1 MTTIN
6 NYKTNKKCRQWQR
19 LYSCHS
25 KRNVRKKNINQYIQ
39 SKNKFRSVY
48 TIKKIIISIS
58 TYNQKKNLLTKMI
71 LDTAVTSEDLS
82 HTTMKKNL

>member
-6 NYKTNKKCRQWQR
+6 KYKTNKKYRQWQR

-25 KRNVRKKNINQYIQ
+25 KRSEKK
-39 SKNKFRSVY
+39 
-48 TIKKIIISIS
+48 ISIS
-58 TYNQKKNLLTKMI
+58 TYNKKNILLTKMI

-82 HTTMKKNL
+82 HTTMKEKSM